1 MTLKIFNFCFLL
13 VMYVHL
19 IACIWY
25 YLVRQNK
32 AWVPPLD
39 FMWFQIYPDYGQVQ
53 PFSGV
58 YHLY

>member
-39 FMWFQIYPDYGQVQ
+39 FMWFQIYPDYGQV
-53 PFSGV
+53 
-58 YHLY
+58 